1 MEDFMTLNGDIF
13 TSALMLIA
21 PWPLL
26 IVGAA
31 LGIRANNHIA
41 LIKKSS
47 LAASTFALIASILAA
62 FSYIMTQAVPQN
74 YFSIDLP
81 AGLGAF
87 SIDTSVTPLTI
98 IMLVLV
104 AFVGTIVSR
113 YSLRY
118 MDGDRNEGLFHRWLC
133 LTLGSFFTLIAV
145 GNIWAFFASWVATSL
160 FLHKLLIFYKERPIA
175 LMAAGKKYLFSR
187 ISDAT
192 LLLAIILIAKTLH
205 TTEFSGL
212 NEALTGL
219 HSPLPES
226 LIVAGYLIV
235 ASAIL
240 KSAQFPFHGW
250 LIQVMEAPT
259 PVSALLHAGIIYTG
273 AFLVLRMSPLL
284 SIVGSSR
291 DVLIVFGTITILTT
305 SLMMLTETNIKE
317 SLAYSTS
324 AQMGF
329 MLMECGMGLY
339 SLAVIHILGHSVYKA
354 HAFLSSGSVVDH
366 FRTPSFKAQETQS
379 SSRKTFPGLLFGT
392 GMTLMVAWLFG
403 MSFREQPALLILG
416 TILSV
421 AVAQL
426 MLPALTARHPRK
438 GTLIVWISGI
448 SALVLSGYFG
458 LHQIF
463 EHLLGKTL
471 LEPRFPENL
480 SEILLSLFIAAIF
493 LLIFTLQANLYS
505 LEKSPFWNAMYV
517 HIYNGLYVDTIIS
530 RLIRRLNFGTS
541 AKAAGSPVLN
551 HREELL

>member
-1 MEDFMTLNGDIF
+1 MEAFMTLNEDII

-26 IVGAA
+26 SVGAI
-31 LGIRANNHIA
+31 LGIKANNHTS
-41 LIKKSS
+41 LIKKAS
-47 LAASTFALIASILAA
+47 LAASIFALTASILAA
-62 FSYIMTQAVPQN
+62 LSYTLTQSVPET
-74 YFSIDLP
+74 YFSINLP
-81 AGLGAF
+81 GEMGAF
-87 SIDTSVTPLTI
+87 SVDTSLTPLTI

-113 YSLRY
+113 YSFRY
-118 MDGDRNEGLFHRWLC
+118 MDGDINEGIFYRWLC

-145 GNIWAFFASWVATSL
+145 GNIWAFFVSWVATSL

-175 LMAAGKKYLFSR
+175 LIAAGKKYLFSR
-187 ISDAT
+187 LSDLT
-192 LLLAIILIAKTLH
+192 LFTAIILIVQTLH
-205 TTEFSGL
+205 ITEFSELKRALSGL
-212 NEALTGL
+212 QGL
-219 HSPLPES
+219 LPDS
-226 LIVAGYLIV
+226 LVVAGYLIV
-235 ASAIL
+235 ASAIF

-284 SIVGSSR
+284 SIIGGGR
-291 DVLIVFGTITILTT
+291 DLLIVFGALTILTT

-366 FRTPSFKAQETQS
+366 FRAPSFKPKETIS
-379 SSRKTFPGLLFGT
+379 SGRKLFLGLLFGIA
-392 GMTLMVAWLFG
+392 MTLVVARLFG
-403 MSFREQPALLILG
+403 ISFREQPALLIIG
-416 TILSV
+416 SILSV
-421 AVAQL
+421 AVSQL
-426 MLPALTARHPRK
+426 MLPAMATKQLRK
-438 GTLIVWISGI
+438 GTLILWTAGI

-463 EHLLGKTL
+463 EHLLENSLPG
-471 LEPRFPENL
+471 PRFPENTL
-480 SEILLSLFIAAIF
+480 ELVLSLFISTIF
-493 LLIFTLQANLYS
+493 LLLYTIQANLS
-505 LEKSPFWNAMYV
+505 VLGKSPFWNAMYV
-517 HIYNGLYVDTIIS
+517 HIYNGLYVDIVIS
-530 RLIRRLNFGTS
+530 RLIRRFGFR
-541 AKAAGSPVLN
+541 KSPKRTDPPALK
-551 HREELL
+551 HTEEIL